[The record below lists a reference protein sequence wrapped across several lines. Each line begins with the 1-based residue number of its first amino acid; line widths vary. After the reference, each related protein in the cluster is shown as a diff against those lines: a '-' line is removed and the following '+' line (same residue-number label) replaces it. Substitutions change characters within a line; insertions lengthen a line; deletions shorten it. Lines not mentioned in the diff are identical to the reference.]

1 MKTDRRNWLKR
12 LAQLGQL
19 AGLAAL
25 PSVGLPL
32 LQAHAQDSNEQ
43 VLQLVARR
51 FNYTPGEI
59 QVVVG
64 RPVVLEFTAI
74 DFMHGFHLPDLKL
87 RADLEP
93 GKVTRV
99 RFTIF
104 QPGTYEFLCD
114 NFCGD
119 EHEQM
124 NGKITAVA
132 A

>member
-1 MKTDRRNWLKR
+1 MQADRRQWLKR

-32 LQAHAQDSNEQ
+32 LQAHAQSSNEQ
-43 VLQLVARR
+43 VFQRVARR
-51 FNYTPGEI
+51 FSYTPGEI
-59 QVVVG
+59 KLVVG
-64 RPVVLEFTAI
+64 RPVLLEFTTI

-99 RFTIF
+99 RLTIF

-124 NGKITAVA
+124 SGRIIAVA